1 MASQSRH
8 VLRSVHVDA
17 TVAIANVAAIICAQL
32 VLRFRCSQK
41 STSTRIVGAAATEN
55 RSEPCGSAMCGLWLR
70 SHNCYGSIEGHET
83 SSAGVR
89 TGVPVMADVPLY
101 DRTYARFGLPARQQV
116 RHETYGE
123 DLGQNSWL
131 TVDEWNAMIGWIT
144 PRHRSRVL
152 DVGCGSGGPDLY
164 LAQQTGA
171 QIVGIDMN
179 ADAVSTANAAAAESG
194 LASLASFQQADASTA
209 LPFADGSF
217 DAVFC
222 IDAVNHLRNR
232 LRVFQE
238 WHRVLKPH
246 GQVVFTDPVVVTGL
260 LTNEEIAAR
269 TSIGIFVLSLLEEDN
284 RLLDQ
289 AGFDLLRSDD
299 STDNVATVA
308 RRWLEA
314 RAVRRQELEED
325 EGPTA
330 FEGMQ
335 QFLTIVHTL
344 AAERR
349 LSRYTFLARVR

>member
-1 MASQSRH
+1 
-8 VLRSVHVDA
+8 
-17 TVAIANVAAIICAQL
+17 
-32 VLRFRCSQK
+32 
-41 STSTRIVGAAATEN
+41 
-55 RSEPCGSAMCGLWLR
+55 
-70 SHNCYGSIEGHET
+70 
-83 SSAGVR
+83 
-89 TGVPVMADVPLY
+89 MADVPLY

-269 TSIGIFVLSLLEEDN
+269 TSIGIFVLSLLEEDH

-330 FEGMQ
+330 FQGMQ

>member
-17 TVAIANVAAIICAQL
+17 TVAIANVAPIICAQL

-194 LASLASFQQADASTA
+194 LASLASFQQADAST
-209 LPFADGSF
+209 D
-217 DAVFC
+217 
-222 IDAVNHLRNR
+222 
-232 LRVFQE
+232 
-238 WHRVLKPH
+238 
-246 GQVVFTDPVVVTGL
+246 VTP
-260 LTNEEIAAR
+260 
-269 TSIGIFVLSLLEEDN
+269 
-284 RLLDQ
+284 
-289 AGFDLLRSDD
+289 AG
-299 STDNVATVA
+299 
-308 RRWLEA
+308 
-314 RAVRRQELEED
+314 
-325 EGPTA
+325 
-330 FEGMQ
+330 
-335 QFLTIVHTL
+335 
-344 AAERR
+344 
-349 LSRYTFLARVR
+349 